1 MKLVFAVHSILV
13 LLLIYF
19 KLSHCR
25 ACGLH
30 SQYEETTEC
39 RQLYEALEKA
49 VVTDQNNIFQLKNF
63 FSIYNTDILY
73 INYNVIQIDAANSSE
88 ISAANS
94 SELANITTFV
104 YRTGYSKFGLFYIVN
119 PQLLNS
125 LMSGLYF
132 GCEIRATWI
141 NITLNMA
148 NSTLQG
154 YTKHDVEKTLDM
166 ITTRVS
172 NNFLGTL

>member
-1 MKLVFAVHSILV
+1 MKLVFAVYSILV

-49 VVTDQNNIFQLKNF
+49 FVTDQNNIFQLKNF
-63 FSIYNTDILY
+63 FSIYNADILY

-88 ISAANS
+88 
-94 SELANITTFV
+94 LANMTTFA
-104 YRTGYSKFGLFYIVN
+104 YQTGYSKFELFNIVN

-125 LMSGLYF
+125 LMSGMYF
-132 GCEIRATWI
+132 GCRIGGAWT

-148 NSTLQG
+148 NTTLQWG
-154 YTKHDVEKTLDM
+154 NYTKQDIEKTLDT

-172 NNFLGTL
+172 QSE